1 MRYLLAYTAVVIIT
15 AREYL
20 AADGASPEKASRI
33 RVAFT
38 KSAMLHMAV
47 RTRAYAGE
55 SWW

>member
-1 MRYLLAYTAVVIIT
+1 MRYLLAYTAVVITT

-20 AADGASPEKASRI
+20 AANGASPEKASRI